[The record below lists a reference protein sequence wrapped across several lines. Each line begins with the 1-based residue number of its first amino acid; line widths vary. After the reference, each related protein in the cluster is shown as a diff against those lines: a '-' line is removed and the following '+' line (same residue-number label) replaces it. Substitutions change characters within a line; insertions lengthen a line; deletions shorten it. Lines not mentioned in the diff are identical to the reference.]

1 METHYP
7 NGIQNEDIV
16 ACILY
21 DAALGLQN
29 LHKHQQCH
37 RNIRADSLHVDIDE
51 GTALLSNFDTLK
63 EIKFKHASSRK
74 NTEAQHSDFTD
85 PLLGIDEK
93 ATWYTGDIY
102 AFGITALQLTYGS
115 PPQIEATDVLQGQ
128 VTISTEMYERVCPFN
143 KAFESLIKEC
153 CGPLAERLS
162 VNQLVEHKFFKGADC
177 PNPEAINKFL
187 GHILQST
194 ERRINSEIDEPPP
207 SMQQKQQKL
216 K

>member
-1 METHYP
+1 M
-7 NGIQNEDIV
+7 
-16 ACILY
+16 
-21 DAALGLQN
+21 
-29 LHKHQQCH
+29 
-37 RNIRADSLHVDIDE
+37 
-51 GTALLSNFDTLK
+51 K

-128 VTISTEMYERVCPFN
+128 VTISTEMYERVVCTIANIQACCLVTNFISVSLSQCPFN

-177 PNPEAINKFL
+177 PNPEV
-187 GHILQST
+187 
-194 ERRINSEIDEPPP
+194 
-207 SMQQKQQKL
+207 M
-216 K
+216 

>member
-1 METHYP
+1 M
-7 NGIQNEDIV
+7 G
-16 ACILY
+16 
-21 DAALGLQN
+21 
-29 LHKHQQCH
+29 
-37 RNIRADSLHVDIDE
+37 
-51 GTALLSNFDTLK
+51 
-63 EIKFKHASSRK
+63 
-74 NTEAQHSDFTD
+74 
-85 PLLGIDEK
+85 
-93 ATWYTGDIY
+93 GDIY

-207 SMQQKQQKL
+207 SMQQKL
-216 K
+216 KTDSSNGIADITADDQSGNLFAPPQSNENAEATLTAPGSQSPQRDPFSWSFTTTNVLSLADESTG